1 MIYVTD
7 GSFEGILTAVF
18 VAYENKEIPESIVSK
33 DFYQVSL
40 DSAVRE
46 IDKNIEKSG
55 RVYNTVAEKMSQEAL
70 ETMYKAWLSEH
81 CEIGTALY
89 KYIKIGLKIGRKVL
103 SYLQNPDVLMIND
116 LAYKVGA
123 EAHRFLG
130 ILRFKKL
137 DNGLYYSRIEPDNNI
152 TMIIAEH
159 FKERLSDQP
168 WIIHDAKRN
177 VYALYDTNQ
186 VIFINEYIPI
196 PEGSNEDIIFE
207 QLWKNYFKAI
217 AIESRKNHKLQKQY
231 LPRRYWKNITEM
243 QKLYTSNLS
252 AQ

>member
-18 VAYENKEIPESIVSK
+18 EAYENKEIPESIVSR

-40 DSAVRE
+40 DSVVRE
-46 IDKNIEKSG
+46 IEKNDEKSS
-55 RVYNTVAEKMSQEAL
+55 RVYNAVVEKMSQEAL
-70 ETMYKAWLSEH
+70 EIMYKAWLSEH

-137 DNGLYYSRIEPDNNI
+137 NNGLYYSKIEPDNNI

-159 FKERLSDQP
+159 FEQRMSDQP
-168 WIIHDAKRN
+168 WIIHDIKRN
-177 VYALYDTNQ
+177 VFALYDTYQ
-186 VIFINEYIPI
+186 VIFVK
-196 PEGSNEDIIFE
+196 EDISISIDNGEDKVFE
-207 QLWKNYFKAI
+207 ELWKSYFKTI
-217 AIESRKNHKLQKQY
+217 AIEDRRNPRLQKQF
-231 LPRRYWKNITEM
+231 LPRRYWKNLTEM
-243 QKLYTSNLS
+243 Q
-252 AQ
+252 

>member
-18 VAYENKEIPESIVSK
+18 EAYENKEIPESIVSR

-40 DSAVRE
+40 DSVVRE
-46 IDKNIEKSG
+46 IEKNDEKSS
-55 RVYNTVAEKMSQEAL
+55 RVYNAVVEKMSQEAL
-70 ETMYKAWLSEH
+70 EIMYKAWLSEH

-137 DNGLYYSRIEPDNNI
+137 NNGLYYSKIEPDNNI

-159 FKERLSDQP
+159 FEQRMADQP
-168 WIIHDAKRN
+168 WIIHDIKRN
-177 VYALYDTNQ
+177 VFALYDTNQ
-186 VIFINEYIPI
+186 VIFVK
-196 PEGSNEDIIFE
+196 EDILISIDNGEDKVFE
-207 QLWKNYFKAI
+207 ELWKNYFKTI
-217 AIESRKNHKLQKQY
+217 AIEDRRNPKLQKQF
-231 LPRRYWKNITEM
+231 LPRRYWKNLTEM
-243 QKLYTSNLS
+243 Q
-252 AQ
+252 